1 MSLLE
6 ILLDLAP
13 VFSATI
19 IGAFG
24 LLISNKY
31 QRKNREI
38 ADDRMM
44 KELFTEFNKRY
55 DGLNDTLAFLEK
67 QNLTLPELELVENK
81 KYRDDVIDFFNLC
94 AEEYYWYS
102 KGRIDP
108 KVWKAWHSG
117 MNYWVNEVEAVRELW
132 KNEVKANGKTS
143 YYLEGKEEF
152 FRLTHPS

>member
-55 DGLNDTLAFLEK
+55 DELNDTLAFLEK
-67 QNLTLPELELVENK
+67 QQWTLPTLELEENQQ
-81 KYRDDVIDFFNLC
+81 YRDDVIDFFNLC
-94 AEEYYWYS
+94 AEEYYWFK
-102 KGRIDP
+102 KGRVDP

-143 YYLEGKEEF
+143 YYLEANEGF
-152 FRLTHPS
+152 FNIHESS